1 MRRHGARAFIDALI
15 GGRRPPRFHAS
26 SDEVE
31 EIRTAIELSAARPGV
46 GVPDEHF
53 VENLWAE
60 LEAQEDRA
68 VPAGVTPLRRPGRN
82 LIVSMAA
89 AAALVAGTVAV
100 TEAVG
105 HGTASR
111 PAASSI
117 AGHTVLTGSLVSRD
131 NLQLGHVTVFGGN
144 PSWVFMNVTGSHY
157 DGPVTCLL
165 EADDGSVAASGTFT
179 IQGGAGEWARSLTG
193 GVTHLKGARLV
204 AATGTTLASAT
215 F

>member
-1 MRRHGARAFIDALI
+1 MRRHGTRAFIDALI
-15 GGRRPPRFHAS
+15 AGRRPPRFDAR

-46 GVPDEHF
+46 GAADENF

-60 LEAQEDRA
+60 LEAQEDPA
-68 VPAGVTPLRRPGRN
+68 VPPGVTPLRRPGRN

-100 TEAVG
+100 TEALD

-117 AGHTVLTGSLVSRD
+117 VGHTVLTGS
-131 NLQLGHVTVFGGN
+131 
-144 PSWVFMNVTGSHY
+144 
-157 DGPVTCLL
+157 
-165 EADDGSVAASGTFT
+165 
-179 IQGGAGEWARSLTG
+179 
-193 GVTHLKGARLV
+193 
-204 AATGTTLASAT
+204 
-215 F
+215 